1 METNLQD
8 FIKKTIE
15 EITLGLPDGYVVED
29 SINFEVSVTSN
40 KSKSG
45 GIEIKVVSGGIQ
57 KGNELVQTV
66 SFSIINELDKA
77 KSDKKTGDNILRY
90 IDKVLKKLTK
100 LSLQNNTFQLTNYNP
115 DLESIKD
122 QLILYCTLQLNI
134 VNEVSSVVFSGTLCI
149 SKTLSDLS

>member
-1 METNLQD
+1 M
-8 FIKKTIE
+8 
-15 EITLGLPDGYVVED
+15 GLPDGYVVED

-122 QLILYCTLQLNI
+122 
-134 VNEVSSVVFSGTLCI
+134 
-149 SKTLSDLS
+149 